1 MLAGTITAVM
11 DNSSAPAIDA
21 AFTGMSFAEVC
32 ALASQQQAQIKHIS
46 AVNAKMAHEMAVL
59 KRLKFAATSERFSL
73 EQKSLL
79 EEAIGEDLEAL
90 EREVG
95 KLQRPAR
102 PTGEK
107 RTPKRQP
114 LPANLPRHDIRHEP
128 ENTTCTAPGCGCQMT
143 RIGEDVAEK
152 LDYEPGRFSVER
164 HVRGK
169 WACAHC
175 QTLTQAPVPA
185 CVIDKGIAT
194 AGLMA
199 HVVVAKY
206 IDHQPLYRQEAILG
220 RAGFAVPR
228 STQAEWIGAIG
239 VELMPLVQ
247 AMREDLLGRRVLHA
261 DETPVAMLKPGHGKT
276 HRAYL
281 WSYCTTASD
290 DINAVVFDF
299 AESRAGHNAKR
310 FLGIN
315 EDGGGGWRGTLIC
328 DDYAGY
334 KQVMNAGVTEAGC
347 LAHARRKFHELW
359 ANHQSTLAENA
370 LKLFGT
376 LYDIEREAKDLQRD
390 ERLRL
395 RQARSRPE
403 ADLLH
408 AWLIANRQKVP
419 DGSATAKAIDYS
431 LKRWVALTRFID
443 DGELAADNN
452 RIENLIRPIALGRK
466 NWLFAGSLRA
476 GQRAAA
482 IMSLLHTARL
492 NGHEPYAYLKDV
504 LTRLPTQ
511 PASALADLLPY
522 RWNPGA

>member
-1 MLAGTITAVM
+1 M
-11 DNSSAPAIDA
+11 DSPRVIDPAFA
-21 AFTGMSFAEVC
+21 GMSFAEVC
-32 ALASQQQAQIKHIS
+32 ALALQQQAQIKHIS

-59 KRLKFAATSERFSL
+59 KRLKFAATSERFSP

-79 EEAIGEDLEAL
+79 EEAIDEDLAAL
-90 EREVG
+90 DREIG
-95 KLQRPAR
+95 KLKQPAKEPR
-102 PTGEK
+102 EK
-107 RTPKRQP
+107 QTPKRQA
-114 LPANLPRHDIRHEP
+114 LPAHLPRRDVHHEP
-128 ENTTCTAPGCGCQMT
+128 ESSTCATPGCGCQMR
-143 RIGEDVAEK
+143 RIGEDVSEK

-169 WACAHC
+169 WACAQCH
-175 QTLTQAPVPA
+175 TLVQAPVPA

-206 IDHQPLYRQEAILG
+206 IDHQPLYRQEGILG

-239 VELMPLVQ
+239 VELDPLVQ
-247 AMREDLLGRRVLHA
+247 AMREDLLKRRVLHA
-261 DETPVAMLKPGHGKT
+261 DETPVAMLKPAGKRDGKT

-281 WSYCTTASD
+281 WSYCSTAWD
-290 DINAVVFDF
+290 DISAVVFDF
-299 AESRAGHNAKR
+299 AESRAGHNARR
-310 FLGIN
+310 FLGIA
-315 EDGGGGWRGTLIC
+315 EDGTGGWRGTLIC

-334 KQVMNAGVTEAGC
+334 KQVMNTGVTEAGC

-359 ANHQSTLAENA
+359 ANHSSTLAEQA

-376 LYDIEREAKDLQRD
+376 LYDIEREAKDLTHD
-390 ERLRL
+390 ERLRI
-395 RQARSRPE
+395 RQLKSRTA

-419 DGSATAKAIDYS
+419 DGTATAKAIDYS
-431 LKRWVALTRFID
+431 LKRWAALTRFID
-443 DGELAADNN
+443 DGNLAADNN

-504 LTRLPTQ
+504 LERLPTQ
-511 PASALADLLPY
+511 PASALAELLPY
-522 RWNPGA
+522 HWKPSA

>member
-1 MLAGTITAVM
+1 M
-11 DNSSAPAIDA
+11 DSPHVIDPAFA
-21 AFTGMSFAEVC
+21 GMSFAEVC
-32 ALASQQQAQIKHIS
+32 ALALQQQAQIKHIS

-59 KRLKFAATSERFSL
+59 KRLKFAATSERFSP

-79 EEAIGEDLEAL
+79 EEAIDEDLAAL
-90 EREVG
+90 DREIG
-95 KLQRPAR
+95 KLKQPAKVPR
-102 PTGEK
+102 EK
-107 RTPKRQP
+107 QTPKRQA
-114 LPANLPRHDIRHEP
+114 LPAHLPRRDVHHEP
-128 ENTTCTAPGCGCQMT
+128 ESSTCATPGCGCQMR
-143 RIGEDVAEK
+143 RIGEDVSEK

-169 WACAHC
+169 WACAQCH
-175 QTLTQAPVPA
+175 TLVQAPVPA

-206 IDHQPLYRQEAILG
+206 IDHQPLYRQEGILG

-239 VELMPLVQ
+239 VELDPLVQ
-247 AMREDLLGRRVLHA
+247 AMREDLLKRRVLHA
-261 DETPVAMLKPGHGKT
+261 DETPVAMLKPAGKRDGKT

-281 WSYCTTASD
+281 WSYCSTAWD
-290 DINAVVFDF
+290 DVSAVVFDF
-299 AESRAGHNAKR
+299 AESRAGHNARR
-310 FLGIN
+310 FLGIA
-315 EDGGGGWRGTLIC
+315 EDGTGGWRGTLIC

-334 KQVMNAGVTEAGC
+334 KQVMNTGVTEAGC

-359 ANHQSTLAENA
+359 ANHSSTLAEQA

-376 LYDIEREAKDLQRD
+376 LYDIEREAKDLTHD
-390 ERLRL
+390 ERLRI
-395 RQARSRPE
+395 RQLKSRTA

-419 DGSATAKAIDYS
+419 DGTATAKAIDYS
-431 LKRWVALTRFID
+431 LKRWAALTRFID
-443 DGELAADNN
+443 DGNLAADNN

-466 NWLFAGSLRA
+466 NWLFAGSLRS

-504 LTRLPTQ
+504 LERLPTQ
-511 PASALADLLPY
+511 PASALAELLPY
-522 RWNPGA
+522 HWKPSA